1 MGSMNHELQFLRG
14 NHFPEDLEHSE
25 DPALRKERQIS
36 RKILVFAS
44 TVAVM
49 GIVCLVIGIALLR
62 MNRSDKTNSTLSPD
76 DNSDLECEGRSIV
89 TPKTRNFTDSCSYS
103 TEFKTSGTWKLP
115 PYLFQAVKPA
125 RTKMRNS
132 YSPPTIKAGWVTS
145 TVNDYFMSNWLDVLQ
160 FK

>member
-1 MGSMNHELQFLRG
+1 MSSMNHELQFLRG
-14 NHFPEDLEHSE
+14 NHFPENLEHSE

-62 MNRSDKTNSTLSPD
+62 MDRSDKTNSTLSPD
-76 DNSDLECEGRSIV
+76 DNNEVECEGKSII

-103 TEFKTSGTWKLP
+103 TEFKESGT
-115 PYLFQAVKPA
+115 
-125 RTKMRNS
+125 
-132 YSPPTIKAGWVTS
+132 
-145 TVNDYFMSNWLDVLQ
+145 
-160 FK
+160 